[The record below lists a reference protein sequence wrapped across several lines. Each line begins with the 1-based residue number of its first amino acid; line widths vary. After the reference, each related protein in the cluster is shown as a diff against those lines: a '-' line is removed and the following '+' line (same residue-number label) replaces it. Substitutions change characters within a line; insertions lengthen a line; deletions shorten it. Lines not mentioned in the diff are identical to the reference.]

1 MRGRRAMI
9 TNDKI
14 WKALDRVAREHG
26 LTGGGLARAAE
37 LDQTIFNPS
46 KRRAK
51 GSGRPRWPSSETI
64 AKVLNVTGL
73 SMSAFGA
80 MVDAD
85 LDGAAQPAAS
95 QSPPGDGAAKPTDG
109 GATRRG
115 S

>member
-1 MRGRRAMI
+1 MI
-9 TNDKI
+9 TNEKV

-51 GSGRPRWPSSETI
+51 GTGRPRWPSSETI

-73 SMSAFGA
+73 SMTEFGA
-80 MVDAD
+80 MVDGGGDAA
-85 LDGAAQPAAS
+85 DGAACEAKKIGPAR
-95 QSPPGDGAAKPTDG
+95 GEGAEIESKL
-109 GATRRG
+109 
-115 S
+115 SEK

>member
-1 MRGRRAMI
+1 MI

-51 GSGRPRWPSSETI
+51 DSGRPRWPSSETI

-85 LDGAAQPAAS
+85 LDGASQPAAGQS
-95 QSPPGDGAAKPTDG
+95 QSGDGGAKPADG
-109 GATRRG
+109 VATRRG
-115 S
+115 A

>member
-1 MRGRRAMI
+1 MI

-37 LDQTIFNPS
+37 LDLTIFNPS

-51 GSGRPRWPSSETI
+51 GTGRARWPSSETI

-73 SMSAFGA
+73 SMSEFGA
-80 MVDAD
+80 MVDGGA
-85 LDGAAQPAAS
+85 DGADGA
-95 QSPPGDGAAKPTDG
+95 SPPATDQSSSGDGAAKAAGG

-115 S
+115 G